1 MKKTVMILAT
11 LLMASG
17 HMAAQVVQ
25 ENEAVVVYYMP
36 KTELAITL
44 NYDVVTETP
53 GVFYQYAQRYLGVTE
68 VVTETN
74 TIYSLTGISTQVR
87 SCADMDRAYQV
98 SAQKGFSTQLLALS
112 EDGRLIG
119 YNISPISSS
128 SPVSSVTSVNSVS
141 SISEPMPLLEEQF
154 IAGTTAKMA
163 EGAAKQIYRIREMRL
178 NLLAGEVEHVPA
190 DGTAMQLVLEE
201 LDNREKAL
209 VALFIGTRNVDH
221 KTHTI
226 SYTPQK
232 NVNKVVVGRFSQHS
246 GVVKSDDL
254 SGSPIYLSLDA
265 TKPSMRQTESTNSKA
280 PALSQVYYNLPAQAQ
295 IVIEYNGKE
304 MDTAIYPIAQM
315 GVAIPLAFDLFTGK
329 DAPTIHFNP
338 ETGNIQSIQE

>member
-128 SPVSSVTSVNSVS
+128 SPVSSVSSVS
-141 SISEPMPLLEEQF
+141 S
-154 IAGTTAKMA
+154 
-163 EGAAKQIYRIREMRL
+163 
-178 NLLAGEVEHVPA
+178 V
-190 DGTAMQLVLEE
+190 
-201 LDNREKAL
+201 
-209 VALFIGTRNVDH
+209 
-221 KTHTI
+221 
-226 SYTPQK
+226 
-232 NVNKVVVGRFSQHS
+232 
-246 GVVKSDDL
+246 
-254 SGSPIYLSLDA
+254 
-265 TKPSMRQTESTNSKA
+265 
-280 PALSQVYYNLPAQAQ
+280 
-295 IVIEYNGKE
+295 
-304 MDTAIYPIAQM
+304 
-315 GVAIPLAFDLFTGK
+315 
-329 DAPTIHFNP
+329 
-338 ETGNIQSIQE
+338 